1 MNSWKLVAN
10 QAGQDC
16 VQPTVSVVVSLYNYS
31 AYIRSCLDS
40 VSVSKTH
47 GLPGGFEVVVVDD
60 RSTDD
65 SVKVIEQYMAASPMP
80 IRLVTKQANSGLAD
94 TRNLGLV
101 LARAPLVFILDA
113 DNEIRPDCLREHYL
127 ALVKS
132 DHAMAYGIINRFDN
146 ATRASSGT
154 LSDCAWETARLLG
167 GPCID
172 AMAMIR
178 RETVLHHGGY
188 STEYGSFL
196 PQGWEDYDLWL
207 KLAQAGHSG
216 IFISKVLSDYRVHGQ
231 SMLQKLTPYQGR
243 LAAHFTKKF
252 LPLVARHADL
262 PVLFGIPRQELA
274 VYCAEGRGMQ
284 FQFEKRPARFIHHVL
299 GQKFSRSLCK
309 RLAALYCWLHP

>member
-16 VQPTVSVVVSLYNYS
+16 AQPKVSVVVSLYNYS

-40 VSVSKTH
+40 VSAAKTD
-47 GLPGGFEVVVVDD
+47 GLAGGIEVVVVDD
-60 RSTDD
+60 HSTDD
-65 SVKVIEQYMAASPMP
+65 SVKVVEQYMAASSMP
-80 IRLVTKQANSGLAD
+80 IRLVTKLANSGLAD

-113 DNEIRPDCLREHYL
+113 DNEIRPDCLYEHYL
-127 ALVKS
+127 ALINSK
-132 DHAMAYGIINRFDN
+132 HAMAYGMINRFDH
-146 ATRASSGT
+146 ATRAGVGT
-154 LSDCAWETARLLG
+154 MSDCPWETARLLG

-178 RETVLHHGGY
+178 KETVLHHGGY
-188 STEYGSFL
+188 STEYGGFL

-207 KLAQAGHSG
+207 KLAQGGHTG
-216 IFISKVLSDYRVHGQ
+216 IFIPRVLSDYRVHGQ

-243 LAAHFTKKF
+243 LAAHFTRKF

-262 PVLFGIPRQELA
+262 PVLFGIPQHELA
-274 VYCAEGRGMQ
+274 VYCAEGRGLI
-284 FQFEKRPARFIHHVL
+284 FKFENRPARRIHRVL

-309 RLAALYCWLHP
+309 RLAALYGWLHP